1 MQTHAIRREHDFR
14 TGCGRRVLPPLVVTT
29 DKTRVTCIRCMEAWW
44 FEADPVQ
51 LATQRERNRKQ
62 LIDEGI
68 RHARNLRRKEN
79 K

>member
-1 MQTHAIRREHDFR
+1 
-14 TGCGRRVLPPLVVTT
+14 
-29 DKTRVTCIRCMEAWW
+29 MEAWW